1 MYSTRR
7 VLDVFKRNI
16 LRTPWLHA
24 RIGRSGNTTV
34 AAQQLSRPIEG
45 MTGGTGNN
53 RRRTEETKAGG
64 LEILGK
70 PGTDTNAIG
79 GGR

>member
-1 MYSTRR
+1 MALVIATD
-7 VLDVFKRNI
+7 VLTGVQRNS
-16 LRTPWLHA
+16 
-24 RIGRSGNTTV
+24 IGRSGNTTV

-53 RRRTEETKAGG
+53 RRRTEETNAGG

-70 PGTDTNAIG
+70 PGTDISTIG